1 MLPRYNSSSVSH
13 FFPSNAASVLEIN
26 HFWIKN
32 EQPRV
37 STTFPISPK
46 LFLQQFPRKRR
57 ILKREGI
64 IRAIVS
70 ASATESAA
78 QVRTRLPVRLILTLS
93 LIYSTTSSEFC
104 CQLAC
109 YFSIKSIKV
118 GIDML
123 IGLGAAFCEKRE
135 QQCYFN
141 PNDCFPACRDYP
153 SKVI

>member
-1 MLPRYNSSSVSH
+1 MLSRYNSSSVSH

-26 HFWIKN
+26 QSWIKN

-46 LFLQQFPRKRR
+46 LFLQQFPRKRG

-78 QVRTRLPVRLILTLS
+78 QVRTRLPVRLILTLG

-109 YFSIKSIKV
+109 YFQSNQSR
-118 GIDML
+118 L
-123 IGLGAAFCEKRE
+123 ALTC
-135 QQCYFN
+135 
-141 PNDCFPACRDYP
+141 
-153 SKVI
+153 